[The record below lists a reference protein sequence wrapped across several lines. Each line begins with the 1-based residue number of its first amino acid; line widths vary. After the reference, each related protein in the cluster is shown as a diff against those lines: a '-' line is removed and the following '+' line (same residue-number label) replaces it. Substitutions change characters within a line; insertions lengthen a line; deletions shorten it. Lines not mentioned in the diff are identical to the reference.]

1 MVIKLRNTGSST
13 ETACKSLSTTHM
25 KIMYLVLLSFSPSVI
40 ALFIQCLFYN
50 KMWCIGTQRNGG
62 NQEWHPNAVVNS
74 EHDDRAGG
82 VQWRAGKAGLAQR
95 HWDFLE
101 RSDL

>member
-1 MVIKLRNTGSST
+1 MVIKLRNTESST

-25 KIMYLVLLSFSPSVI
+25 QIMYLVLLFLSSSVI
-40 ALFIQCLFYN
+40 ALFIQCLLYN